1 MSVLKIQWRYKVI
14 FMRNKCSIF
23 YLPAA
28 LLLITLLS
36 GCGINLAPRM
46 TESEKKAM
54 EENQYPFGTAT
65 IYNSALNRMG
75 TTINSKISY
84 RKIVQSKEIGNTA
97 GGNEL
102 PFNLTNM
109 VINSISEF
117 SGPRLIVVPYDPQ
130 YIINDFQ
137 TGGKGTRVL
146 PDVII
151 GGSITEFDKDI
162 EGDSSGI
169 NLDMLISHHGTEA
182 DIGIGM
188 GGSKKL
194 SRVVLDLY
202 LLDYK
207 THAVIPGMNVSNT
220 IHVMEMDKDHDFG
233 FAIWGS
239 GMGIDGRIER
249 KQGFHKAMRNL
260 VEYSILQ
267 LFGKYYDLPYWG
279 LIGMKTADPDVARS
293 MLKTFHAKNHIQQV
307 QEIQKWLQ
315 KYNLGPVTTSV
326 HGGTFYRVPTDGFLD
341 PVTQAFI
348 KKFSEQYLLG
358 SKADSLDEVYVQ
370 LVAHETFPTLMASRR
385 PEDSAEIRESLS
397 EQMGQTKDSENIILM
412 GY

>member
-1 MSVLKIQWRYKVI
+1 MT
-14 FMRNKCSIF
+14 
-23 YLPAA
+23 AA
-28 LLLITLLS
+28 
-36 GCGINLAPRM
+36 
-46 TESEKKAM
+46 EKEAMKA
-54 EENQYPFGTAT
+54 NQYPFGTAT
-65 IYNSALNRMG
+65 IYNSALSRMG
-75 TTINSKISY
+75 TTINSTVNY

-102 PFNLTNM
+102 PYNLTNM

-117 SGPRLIVVPYDPQ
+117 SGPRFIVVPYDPQ

-162 EGDSSGI
+162 KGDSSSV
-169 NLDMLISHHGTEA
+169 NLDMLISHQGNEA

-194 SRVVLDLY
+194 SRVVLDIY

-207 THAVIPGMNVSNT
+207 THAVLPGMNVSNT
-220 IHVMEMDKDHDFG
+220 IHVMEMNKDHDFG

-267 LFGKYYDLPYWG
+267 LFGKYYDLPYWS

-293 MLKTFHAKNHIQQV
+293 MLKTFDSKNHIQKV
-307 QEIQKWLQ
+307 QEIQQWLR
-315 KYNLGPVTTSV
+315 KYNLGPVTSSV
-326 HGGTFYRVPTDGFLD
+326 HGGTFYHVPVDGYLD

-348 KKFSEQYLLG
+348 DRFMQIHAPGIKARSLG
-358 SKADSLDEVYVQ
+358 EIYVN
-370 LVAHETFPTLMASRR
+370 LVAHGTFPNLTPASR
-385 PEDSAEIRESLS
+385 PEDSEEVRESFS
-397 EQMGQTKDSENIILM
+397 KQMGQAKESENIILM
-412 GY
+412 RN